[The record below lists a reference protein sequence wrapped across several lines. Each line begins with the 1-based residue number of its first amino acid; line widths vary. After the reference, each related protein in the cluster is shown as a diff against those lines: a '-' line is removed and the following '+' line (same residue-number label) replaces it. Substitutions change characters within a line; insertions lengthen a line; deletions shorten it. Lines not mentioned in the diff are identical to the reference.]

1 MEDLKRVIKSSNN
14 MQNVYKHI
22 KEYNSIRGLMYVV
35 VIVLDDVIVIK
46 LNMNSNKKLNR
57 VATELFIRRIIFLS
71 NNLISHYQKMLNW
84 TVQMFL
90 LWKFQ
95 SNFYQSHLI
104 INQTLT
110 LKILW
115 IFKKKYSKVILLF
128 SYWYYSCIR

>member
-57 VATELFIRRIIFLS
+57 VATELFIRKRIFLS
-71 NNLISHYQKMLNW
+71 NNLISHYQK
-84 TVQMFL
+84 
-90 LWKFQ
+90 
-95 SNFYQSHLI
+95 I
-104 INQTLT
+104 
-110 LKILW
+110 
-115 IFKKKYSKVILLF
+115 
-128 SYWYYSCIR
+128 